1 MAAGGEL
8 PNGFGVLKAQI
19 ARLEDA
25 KTTLD
30 PPVDTSPYQGR
41 LSCEF
46 DVEREGF
53 VQMGAVIG
61 DHGVW
66 DEPGDY
72 FGSHDYASFGGIQMA
87 GFRSLVGLINHKVER
102 LRRT

>member
-1 MAAGGEL
+1 MAAGGEF
-8 PNGFGVLKAQI
+8 PNGFGVLKGQI
-19 ARLEDA
+19 ARFEDA
-25 KTTLD
+25 KTTL
-30 PPVDTSPYQGR
+30 PLSPYQGQ

-66 DEPGDY
+66 DEPGEY
-72 FGSHDYASFGGIQMA
+72 FRSPDYASFGGIQMA